1 MEARVVR
8 RLDRAMTTST
18 SPEQPGLQALI
29 FVTAL
34 GCGLAAGVFFA
45 FSGFVMSAL
54 NRLPAAQGIA
64 AMQSINI
71 TVVRPLFMIDLF
83 GTALITLPLLVIG
96 IRHRGERW
104 GLLLIVGAVLYLA
117 GTIAL
122 TAIYHVPRNN
132 ALDLLD
138 PMSPDAAAQW
148 HDFFVGWTRWNHVR
162 TLSSL
167 GAMAA
172 FMGALVRT

>member
-1 MEARVVR
+1 
-8 RLDRAMTTST
+8 MTTST
-18 SPEQPGLQALI
+18 SPEQPGLQVLI

-45 FSGFVMSAL
+45 FSSFVMSAL

-64 AMQSINI
+64 AMQSMNI

-96 IRHRGERW
+96 IRHRDERW
-104 GLLLIVGAVLYLA
+104 GLLLIVGALLYLV
-117 GTIAL
+117 GTIVL
-122 TAIYHVPRNN
+122 TAVYHVPRNN
-132 ALDLLD
+132 ALDTLD
-138 PMSPDAAAQW
+138 PTSPDAAEQW
-148 HDFFVGWTRWNHVR
+148 RDFFVGWTRWNHVR

-167 GAMAA
+167 GAAASFMAA
-172 FMGALVRT
+172 LLRS